1 MAKRKGGKRRRR
13 AGTKRRRNPANP
25 SRRRRASPR
34 RHTRRR
40 RNPAAGGFVDRLTHL
55 AGGAL
60 AAVGTGVLVIY
71 GQSKLQPAPVAG
83 ATTPATP
90 SNLVLYG
97 VPLAAFLAGTALAG
111 KIPTL
116 GAGVALGAFSPFAL
130 PLASKM
136 LAASTATTATT
147 TTTTQPAA
155 TTAAGLGRAFR
166 SMRAVSMGSAGGYD
180 PYDMGAVDMRAVDY
194 RR

>member
-1 MAKRKGGKRRRR
+1 M
-13 AGTKRRRNPANP
+13 
-25 SRRRRASPR
+25 
-34 RHTRRR
+34 
-40 RNPAAGGFVDRLTHL
+40 GGFVDRLTHL

-60 AAVGTGVLVIY
+60 VAVGTGVLVTY
-71 GQSKLQPAPVAG
+71 GQSKLQPAT
-83 ATTPATP
+83 TTPGSP

-111 KIPTL
+111 KMPTL

-136 LAASTATTATT
+136 LAASTATT
-147 TTTTQPAA
+147 TTTQPAA
-155 TTAAGLGRAFR
+155 ATAAGLGRAFR